1 MAIPFF
7 NFKKTS
13 PKILFVASEATPF
26 VKAGGLGEVMFS
38 LPRALKELGYDA
50 RVMIPCYAGVDQEK
64 FKLKIEIEG
73 LKVPTDAEE
82 ENQPKEL
89 ICNVKKFE
97 PINGNSHS
105 PVTAY
110 FLENEEYYEKRANIY
125 GYADDASRW
134 ALLSRGVLEFL
145 RVSKNWRPEVIVAAD
160 WQTGFLVSY
169 LRQNYKDDPKLKNI
183 AVVFS
188 IHNLYYQGMFDHR
201 FITEMDFDDGHSLL
215 PSFFNP
221 RLLKIN
227 AMRRGIKY
235 ADIINTVSPNYA
247 KEIMTADYGELLDDL
262 LRERRSRVYGVLNG
276 IDYETINPETDPQL
290 VANYNLRSLGR
301 RLLNKIEL
309 QERFNLPVKK
319 DIFTLAIISRLDEQK
334 GFDLL
339 FSVAEPLLRQLG
351 FQLIV
356 VGSGDSR
363 YMGFFQNLGNA
374 FPQQVSCHLS
384 FDETLPHLMRAGADA
399 VLIPSRF
406 EPAGLVQMEAMRYGA
421 VPIVRKTGGLAD
433 TVDDYNPHTDTGNG
447 FVFKDFD
454 SLALTVAVTR
464 AWENFRHPQ
473 IWQGIQERAM
483 RKDFSWQKSA
493 QKYLDL
499 FFKAIDLRKKD
510 VLG

>member
-1 MAIPFF
+1 
-7 NFKKTS
+7 
-13 PKILFVASEATPF
+13 
-26 VKAGGLGEVMFS
+26 
-38 LPRALKELGYDA
+38 
-50 RVMIPCYAGVDQEK
+50 
-64 FKLKIEIEG
+64 
-73 LKVPTDAEE
+73 
-82 ENQPKEL
+82 
-89 ICNVKKFE
+89 
-97 PINGNSHS
+97 
-105 PVTAY
+105 
-110 FLENEEYYEKRANIY
+110 
-125 GYADDASRW
+125 
-134 ALLSRGVLEFL
+134 
-145 RVSKNWRPEVIVAAD
+145 
-160 WQTGFLVSY
+160 
-169 LRQNYKDDPKLKNI
+169 
-183 AVVFS
+183 
-188 IHNLYYQGMFDHR
+188 MFDHR

-464 AWENFRHPQ
+464 AWENFRYPQ

-510 VLG
+510 ALG

>member
-7 NFKKTS
+7 AVKKS
-13 PKILFVASEATPF
+13 FPKILFVASEAAPF

-38 LPRALKELGYDA
+38 LPRALRELGYDV
-50 RVMIPCYAGVDQEK
+50 RMMIPRYAGINQEK
-64 FKLKIEIEG
+64 YKLRMVYEG

-82 ENQPKEL
+82 ENQLQHL

-97 PINGNSHS
+97 SPSGDHRA

-125 GYADDASRW
+125 GYGDDAVRW
-134 ALLSRGVLEFL
+134 ALFSRGVLEFL
-145 RVSKNWRPEVIVAAD
+145 RVTKDWQPDVIVASD

-169 LRQNYKDDPKLKNI
+169 LHQNYKDDLKLNSI
-183 AVVFS
+183 ATVFS
-188 IHNLYYQGMFDHR
+188 IHNLHYQGMFDHR
-201 FITEMDFDDGHSLL
+201 FITEMDFDDGHSLM
-215 PSFFNP
+215 PSLFAP

-235 ADIINTVSPNYA
+235 ADIINTVSSNYS
-247 KEIMTADYGELLDDL
+247 KEIMTVDYGELLDDL

-276 IDYETINPETDPQL
+276 IDYKTMNPEIDPHL
-290 VANYNLRSLGR
+290 VKNYNVKNLEK
-301 RLLNKIEL
+301 RLANKAEL
-309 QERFNLPVKK
+309 QERFSLPVKN
-319 DIFTLAIISRLDEQK
+319 DAFVIGIISRLDEQK

-339 FSVAEPLLRQLG
+339 FPVIEPLLKQLD
-351 FQLIV
+351 FQLV
-356 VGSGDSR
+356 VLGSGDGR
-363 YMGFFQNLGNA
+363 YMNFFQKLGES
-374 FPQQVSCHLS
+374 FPEQVASHLI
-384 FDETLPHLMRAGADA
+384 FDEVLPHLILSGADA

-433 TVDDYNPHTDTGNG
+433 TVEDYNPRSNSGTG

-454 SLALTVAVTR
+454 SLAMATAITR
-464 AWENFRHPQ
+464 AFENYRHRLT
-473 IWQGIQERAM
+473 WQGIQKRAM
-483 RKDFSWQKSA
+483 EKDFSWEKSA

-499 FFKAIDLRKKD
+499 FFKAVDLRKKSES
-510 VLG
+510 G